1 MGGTDANHLAP
12 TYTFTCA
19 VRGSVFPPDPSR
31 PVLRKL
37 PVCFGQNSEKK
48 KIPLDAYSVRT
59 RGRTVEPDAD
69 GSPIKFATLSERPS
83 SMLADSERGDCL
95 SGPPL
100 PKG

>member
-12 TYTFTCA
+12 THTFTCA
-19 VRGSVFPPDPSR
+19 VRGFVFPPDPSR

-48 KIPLDAYSVRT
+48 IPLDAYSTRT
-59 RGRTVEPDAD
+59 RGRTVGPEANR
-69 GSPIKFATLSERPS
+69 SPIKFSTLSERPS
-83 SMLADSERGDCL
+83 SMLADSEGGDCL